1 MAKNPF
7 RISNGFGFV
16 EVVVVF
22 FFFESAI
29 VVMAVALFSG
39 LLLVV
44 CVAKCAKERV
54 QRCVYTMIQAFY
66 HVGVLAG
73 KLFLW
78 NFFCGKF
85 GR

>member
-1 MAKNPF
+1 M
-7 RISNGFGFV
+7 
-16 EVVVVF
+16 
-22 FFFESAI
+22 
-29 VVMAVALFSG
+29 MAVALFSG